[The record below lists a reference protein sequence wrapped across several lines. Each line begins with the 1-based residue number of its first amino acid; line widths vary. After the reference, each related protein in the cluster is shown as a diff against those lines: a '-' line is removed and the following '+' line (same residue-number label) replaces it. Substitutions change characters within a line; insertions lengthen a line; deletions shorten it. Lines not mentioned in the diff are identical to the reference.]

1 MQHPVLIYRT
11 RYIIIWEKE
20 IVQHKLL
27 NFPATN
33 QKLSRNKEETK
44 NGSKRRIDKVHIKF
58 IRGGHEKN
66 YSTSSRID
74 FKTRSARVALSSFT
88 RATPNFRRSKQLT
101 YTTRSRYNEGR
112 KPAERPL
119 WLILVLAAEE
129 VTA

>member
-1 MQHPVLIYRT
+1 MG
-11 RYIIIWEKE
+11 
-20 IVQHKLL
+20 
-27 NFPATN
+27 A
-33 QKLSRNKEETK
+33 KEEL
-44 NGSKRRIDKVHIKF
+44 IKY
-58 IRGGHEKN
+58 ISNLSEEDMKKN